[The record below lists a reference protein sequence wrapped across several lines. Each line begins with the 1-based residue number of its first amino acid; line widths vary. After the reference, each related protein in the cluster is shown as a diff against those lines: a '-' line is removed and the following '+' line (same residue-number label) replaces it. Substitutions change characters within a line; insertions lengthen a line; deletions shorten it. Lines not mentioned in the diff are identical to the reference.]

1 MRRLLLP
8 LGLAAVLS
16 SPFPGVAQTPPPAV
30 ALPSAAAPAG
40 APQPA
45 GTPTQTLTLDA
56 ALALAEAGSFTLSA
70 AGKELDATEGD
81 LIQSRVLPN
90 PELAVS
96 MEDTRKASRST
107 TGQVNLPLEL
117 GGKRAARIGLA
128 ERGRELAQAELGSTR
143 AELRAAVIARFF
155 GVLVAQERV
164 RLAEGSLGI
173 AGQAADAAGRRV
185 AAGKVAPLEATR
197 ARVEQANAE
206 LELAEATGALQTARQ
221 ALAALWGDSVPRF
234 AQAQGDLD
242 ALPSRPAP
250 AALQAALEDSPLLEA
265 SRLAAERSRAEV
277 AVQRSRQYPD
287 VTVSVGAKR
296 DNEANRNMAVLGVAI
311 PLPLFDRNQ
320 GNLYAALRRAD
331 RAQDAHAA
339 TRVRLQGELQQAL
352 TQLSVSRAA
361 AQTLQASVLPAAEQ
375 AYAAA
380 SRGFEAGK
388 FNFLDVLD
396 AQRTLFQ
403 ARIRYL
409 DVLARTYD
417 AAASIDRILGH

>member
-16 SPFPGVAQTPPPAV
+16 SPFPGVAQTPPAAV
-30 ALPSAAAPAG
+30 ALPPAAAPAG
-40 APQPA
+40 ALAPI
-45 GTPTQTLTLDA
+45 LTLDA

-81 LIQSRVLPN
+81 LIQSRVIPN

-107 TGQVNLPLEL
+107 TGQVNLPIEL

-143 AELRAAVIARFF
+143 AGLRATVIARFF

-164 RLAEGSLGI
+164 RLAEGSVGI
-173 AGQAADAAGRRV
+173 ASQAADAAGRRV

-206 LELAEATGALQTARQ
+206 LELAEATGALQSARQ
-221 ALAALWGDSVPRF
+221 SLAALWGDSVPRF
-234 AQAQGDLD
+234 DKAQGDLD

-287 VTVSVGAKR
+287 VTVSLGAKR

-331 RAQDAHAA
+331 GAQDAHAA
-339 TRVRLQGELQQAL
+339 TRVRLQGELQQAS

-417 AAASIDRILGH
+417 AAATIDRILGH

>member
-16 SPFPGVAQTPPPAV
+16 SPFPGVAQTPPAAV
-30 ALPSAAAPAG
+30 ALPLAPA
-40 APQPA
+40 PA
-45 GTPTQTLTLDA
+45 GTPAQTLTLDA

-107 TGQVNLPLEL
+107 TGQVNLPIEL

-164 RLAEGSLGI
+164 RLAEGSVGI
-173 AGQAADAAGRRV
+173 ASQAADAAGRRV

-206 LELAEATGALQTARQ
+206 LELAEATGALQSARQ
-221 ALAALWGDSVPRF
+221 SLAALWGDSVPRF
-234 AQAQGDLD
+234 AQARGDLD

-250 AALQAALEDSPLLEA
+250 AALQAALEDSPLLAA

-287 VTVSVGAKR
+287 VTVSLGAKR

-331 RAQDAHAA
+331 GAQDAHAA
-339 TRVRLQGELQQAL
+339 ARVRLQGELQQAS

-417 AAASIDRILGH
+417 AAATIDRILGH

>member
-8 LGLAAVLS
+8 LGLAALLS
-16 SPFPGVAQTPPPAV
+16 SPFPGVAQTPPAAV

-40 APQPA
+40 ALA
-45 GTPTQTLTLDA
+45 HILTLDA

-81 LIQSRVLPN
+81 LIQSRVIPN

-107 TGQVNLPLEL
+107 TGQVNLPIEL

-143 AELRAAVIARFF
+143 AELRATVIARFF

-164 RLAEGSLGI
+164 RLAEGSVGI
-173 AGQAADAAGRRV
+173 ASQAADAAGRRV

-206 LELAEATGALQTARQ
+206 LELAEATGALQSARQ

-234 AQAQGDLD
+234 DQAQGDLD

-287 VTVSVGAKR
+287 VTVSLGAKR

-331 RAQDAHAA
+331 GAQDAHAA
-339 TRVRLQGELQQAL
+339 TRVRLQGELQHAS

-361 AQTLQASVLPAAEQ
+361 AQTLRASVLPAAEQ

>member
-8 LGLAAVLS
+8 LGLAAVLF
-16 SPFPGVAQTPPPAV
+16 SPHGVAQTPPPAM
-30 ALPSAAAPAG
+30 AQPSASLPASG
-40 APQPA
+40 QEPA
-45 GTPTQTLTLDA
+45 GTLSLDA
-56 ALALAEAGSFTLSA
+56 ALALAEAGSFALSA

-81 LIQSRVLPN
+81 VTQARVLPN

-96 MEDTRKASRST
+96 MEDTRKATRST
-107 TGQVNLPLEL
+107 TGQINLPIEL
-117 GGKRAARIGLA
+117 GGKRAARIGVA
-128 ERGRELAQAELGSTR
+128 ERGRELAQAELGGAR

-164 RLAEGSLGI
+164 KLAEGSVGI
-173 AGQAADAAGRRV
+173 ASKAAAAAGRRV
-185 AAGKVAPLEATR
+185 AAGKVAPLEETR

-206 LELAEATGALQTARQ
+206 LELAEATGALQSARQ
-221 ALAALWGDSVPRF
+221 SLATLWGNALPHF

-250 AALQAALEDSPLLEA
+250 AALQAALEDSPQLAA
-265 SRLAAERSRAEV
+265 SRLVAERSRAEV
-277 AVQRSRQYPD
+277 AVARSRQYPD
-287 VTVSVGAKR
+287 VTVSLGAKR

-331 RAQDAHAA
+331 KAQDTHAA
-339 TRVRLQGELQQAL
+339 TRIRLVGELQQAS

>member
-8 LGLAAVLS
+8 LGLAALLS
-16 SPFPGVAQTPPPAV
+16 SPFPGVAQTPPAAV

-40 APQPA
+40 ALAPI
-45 GTPTQTLTLDA
+45 LTLDA

-81 LIQSRVLPN
+81 LIQSRVIPN

-107 TGQVNLPLEL
+107 TGQVNLPIEL

-143 AELRAAVIARFF
+143 AELRATVIARFF

-164 RLAEGSLGI
+164 RLAEGSVGI
-173 AGQAADAAGRRV
+173 ASQAADAAGRRV

-206 LELAEATGALQTARQ
+206 LELAEATGALQSARQ
-221 ALAALWGDSVPRF
+221 SLAALWGDSVPRF
-234 AQAQGDLD
+234 DQAQGDLD

-287 VTVSVGAKR
+287 VTVSLGAKR

-331 RAQDAHAA
+331 GAQDAHAA
-339 TRVRLQGELQQAL
+339 TRVRLQGELQQAS

>member
-8 LGLAAVLS
+8 LGLAAVLT
-16 SPFPGVAQTPPPAV
+16 SPLAGVAQTPPSAIQ
-30 ALPSAAAPAG
+30 PSPYAASADGAG
-40 APQPA
+40 VREPS
-45 GTPTQTLTLDA
+45 GTLTLDA
-56 ALALAEAGSFTLSA
+56 ALALAEAGSFALSA

-81 LIQSRVLPN
+81 LTQARVIPN

-96 MEDTRKASRST
+96 MEDTRRATRST
-107 TGQVNLPLEL
+107 TGQFNVPIEL
-117 GGKRAARIGLA
+117 GGKRAARIGVA
-128 ERGRELAQAELGSTR
+128 ERGRELAQAELGGVR

-164 RLAEGSLGI
+164 KLAEGSVGI
-173 AGQAADAAGRRV
+173 ASRAAQAASRRV

-197 ARVEQANAE
+197 AQVEQANAE
-206 LELAEATGALQTARQ
+206 LELAEATGALQSARQ
-221 ALAALWGDSVPRF
+221 LLAALWGNAAPRF

-250 AALQAALEDSPLLEA
+250 AALETALEDSPLLAA
-265 SRLAAERSRAEV
+265 SRLSAERSRAEAAV
-277 AVQRSRQYPD
+277 ARSRQYPD
-287 VTVSVGAKR
+287 VTVSLGAKR

-331 RAQDAHAA
+331 RAQDVHAA
-339 TRVRLQGELQQAL
+339 NRIRLANELQQAS

-361 AQTLQASVLPAAEQ
+361 AQTLQGSVLPAAEQ

-380 SRGFEAGK
+380 SRGFAAGK

>member
-30 ALPSAAAPAG
+30 ALPPSAAPAG
-40 APQPA
+40 APA
-45 GTPTQTLTLDA
+45 QTLTLDA

-81 LIQSRVLPN
+81 LVQSRVIPN

-107 TGQVNLPLEL
+107 TGQVNLPIEL

-128 ERGRELAQAELGSTR
+128 ERGRELAQAELGSAR
-143 AELRAAVIARFF
+143 AGLRATVIARFF

-164 RLAEGSLGI
+164 RLAEGSVGI
-173 AGQAADAAGRRV
+173 ASRAADAAGRRV

-206 LELAEATGALQTARQ
+206 LELAEATGALQSARQ
-221 ALAALWGDSVPRF
+221 SLAALWGDSVPRF
-234 AQAQGDLD
+234 DQAQGDLD

-287 VTVSVGAKR
+287 VTVSLGAKR

-331 RAQDAHAA
+331 GAQDTHAA
-339 TRVRLQGELQQAL
+339 TRVRLQGELQQAS

>member
-8 LGLAAVLS
+8 LGLAALLS
-16 SPFPGVAQTPPPAV
+16 SPFPGVAQTPPAAV
-30 ALPSAAAPAG
+30 ALPPAAPPAEE
-40 APQPA
+40 PQPA
-45 GTPTQTLTLDA
+45 GTLTLDA

-81 LIQSRVLPN
+81 LVQSRVLPN

-107 TGQVNLPLEL
+107 TGQVNLPIEL

-128 ERGRELAQAELGSTR
+128 ERGRKLAQAELGSTR

-164 RLAEGSLGI
+164 RLAEGSVGI
-173 AGQAADAAGRRV
+173 ASQAADAAGRRV

-206 LELAEATGALQTARQ
+206 LELAEATGALQSARQ
-221 ALAALWGDSVPRF
+221 SLAALWGDSVPRF
-234 AQAQGDLD
+234 AQARGDLD

-265 SRLAAERSRAEV
+265 SRLAAERSRADV

-287 VTVSVGAKR
+287 VTVSLGAKR
-296 DNEANRNMAVLGVAI
+296 DNETNRNMAVLGVAI

-331 RAQDAHAA
+331 GAQDAHAA
-339 TRVRLQGELQQAL
+339 TRVRLQGELQQAS

>member
-16 SPFPGVAQTPPPAV
+16 SPFSGVAQTPPVVLPPA
-30 ALPSAAAPAG
+30 PAPAG

-45 GTPTQTLTLDA
+45 TPLTLDA

-81 LIQSRVLPN
+81 LIQARVLPN

-128 ERGRELAQAELGSTR
+128 ERGRELAQAELAGTR

-164 RLAEGSLGI
+164 TLAEGSVGI
-173 AGQAADAAGRRV
+173 ASQAAAAAGRRV

-221 ALAALWGDSVPRF
+221 ALAALWGDTVPRF

-250 AALQAALEDSPLLEA
+250 AALQAALEESPLLAA
-265 SRLAAERSRAEV
+265 SRLSAQRSRAEV
-277 AVQRSRQYPD
+277 ALQRSRQYPD
-287 VTVSVGAKR
+287 VTVSLGAKR

-339 TRVRLQGELQQAL
+339 TRVRLQGELQQAS

-361 AQTLQASVLPAAEQ
+361 AQTLQAAVLPAAEQ

>member
-16 SPFPGVAQTPPPAV
+16 SPIHGVTQTPPPAM
-30 ALPSAAAPAG
+30 AQPSAFSPALGQEPAG
-40 APQPA
+40 
-45 GTPTQTLTLDA
+45 TLTLDA

-81 LIQSRVLPN
+81 VTQARVLPN

-96 MEDTRKASRST
+96 MEDTRKATRST
-107 TGQVNLPLEL
+107 TGQINLPIEL
-117 GGKRAARIGLA
+117 GGKRAARIGVA
-128 ERGRELAQAELGSTR
+128 ERGRELAQAELGGAR
-143 AELRAAVIARFF
+143 AELRAALIARFF

-164 RLAEGSLGI
+164 KLAEGSVGI
-173 AGQAADAAGRRV
+173 ASKAAAAAGRRV
-185 AAGKVAPLEATR
+185 AAGKVAPLEETR

-206 LELAEATGALQTARQ
+206 LELAEATGALQSARQ
-221 ALAALWGDSVPRF
+221 SLAALWGNAVPHF

-250 AALQAALEDSPLLEA
+250 AALQAALEDSPQLAA
-265 SRLAAERSRAEV
+265 SRLVAERSRAEV
-277 AVQRSRQYPD
+277 AVARSRQYPD
-287 VTVSVGAKR
+287 VTVSLGAKR

-331 RAQDAHAA
+331 KAQDTHVA
-339 TRVRLQGELQQAL
+339 TRIRLAGELQQAS

>member
-1 MRRLLLP
+1 
-8 LGLAAVLS
+8 
-16 SPFPGVAQTPPPAV
+16 
-30 ALPSAAAPAG
+30 
-40 APQPA
+40 
-45 GTPTQTLTLDA
+45 
-56 ALALAEAGSFTLSA
+56 
-70 AGKELDATEGD
+70 
-81 LIQSRVLPN
+81 
-90 PELAVS
+90 
-96 MEDTRKASRST
+96 
-107 TGQVNLPLEL
+107 
-117 GGKRAARIGLA
+117 
-128 ERGRELAQAELGSTR
+128 
-143 AELRAAVIARFF
+143 
-155 GVLVAQERV
+155 
-164 RLAEGSLGI
+164 
-173 AGQAADAAGRRV
+173 
-185 AAGKVAPLEATR
+185 KVAPLEATR

-206 LELAEATGALQTARQ
+206 LELAEATGALQSARQ
-221 ALAALWGDSVPRF
+221 LLAALWGDSVPRF

-250 AALQAALEDSPLLEA
+250 AALQAALEDSPLLAA

-287 VTVSVGAKR
+287 VTVSLGAKR

-331 RAQDAHAA
+331 GAQDLHAA
-339 TRVRLQGELQQAL
+339 TRVRLQGELQLAS

-380 SRGFEAGK
+380 ARGFEAGK
-388 FNFLDVLD
+388 FNFLEVLD

>member
-8 LGLAAVLS
+8 LGLAALLS
-16 SPFPGVAQTPPPAV
+16 SPFPGVAQTPPAAV
-30 ALPSAAAPAG
+30 ALPPAAPPAEE
-40 APQPA
+40 PQPA
-45 GTPTQTLTLDA
+45 GTLTLDA

-81 LIQSRVLPN
+81 LVQSRVLPN

-107 TGQVNLPLEL
+107 TGQVNLPIEL

-164 RLAEGSLGI
+164 RLAEGSVGI
-173 AGQAADAAGRRV
+173 ASQAADAAGRRV

-206 LELAEATGALQTARQ
+206 LELAEATGALQSARQ
-221 ALAALWGDSVPRF
+221 SLAALWGDSVPRF
-234 AQAQGDLD
+234 AQARGDLD

-265 SRLAAERSRAEV
+265 SRLAAERSRADV

-287 VTVSVGAKR
+287 VTVSLGAKR

-331 RAQDAHAA
+331 GAQDAHAA
-339 TRVRLQGELQQAL
+339 TRVRLQGELKQAS

>member
-8 LGLAAVLS
+8 LGLAALLS
-16 SPFPGVAQTPPPAV
+16 SPFPGVAQTPPAAV
-30 ALPSAAAPAG
+30 ALPPAAPPAEES
-40 APQPA
+40 QPA
-45 GTPTQTLTLDA
+45 GTLTLDA

-81 LIQSRVLPN
+81 LVQSRLLPN

-96 MEDTRKASRST
+96 MEDTRRASRST
-107 TGQVNLPLEL
+107 TGQVNLPIEL

-164 RLAEGSLGI
+164 RLAEGSVGI
-173 AGQAADAAGRRV
+173 ASQAADAAGRRV

-206 LELAEATGALQTARQ
+206 LELAEATGALQSARQ
-221 ALAALWGDSVPRF
+221 SLAALWGDSVPRF
-234 AQAQGDLD
+234 AQARGDLD

-265 SRLAAERSRAEV
+265 SRLAAERSRADV

-287 VTVSVGAKR
+287 VTVSLGAKR

-331 RAQDAHAA
+331 RAQDTHAA
-339 TRVRLQGELQQAL
+339 TRVRLQGELQQAS

>member
-16 SPFPGVAQTPPPAV
+16 SPFPGVAQTPPAAV
-30 ALPSAAAPAG
+30 ALPSAPAPAG
-40 APQPA
+40 ATQPA
-45 GTPTQTLTLDA
+45 GTLTLDA

-81 LIQSRVLPN
+81 LIQARVLPN

-96 MEDTRKASRST
+96 MEDTRKASRAT
-107 TGQVNLPLEL
+107 TGQVNLPVEL

-164 RLAEGSLGI
+164 RLAEASVGI
-173 AGQAADAAGRRV
+173 ASQAANAAGRRV

-197 ARVEQANAE
+197 ASVEQANAE
-206 LELAEATGALQTARQ
+206 LELAEATGALQSARQ
-221 ALAALWGDSVPRF
+221 SLAALWGESTPRF
-234 AQAQGDLD
+234 AQGQGDLD
-242 ALPSRPAP
+242 VLPSRPAP
-250 AALQAALEDSPLLEA
+250 AALQAALADSPLLEA

-331 RAQDAHAA
+331 GAQDAHAA
-339 TRVRLQGELQQAL
+339 TRVRLQGELQQAS

>member
-16 SPFPGVAQTPPPAV
+16 SPFPGVAQTAPPAV
-30 ALPSAAAPAG
+30 ALPPAAAPPG
-40 APQPA
+40 APQLA
-45 GTPTQTLTLDA
+45 ASQTLTLDA

-81 LIQSRVLPN
+81 LIQSRVIPN

-107 TGQVNLPLEL
+107 TGQVNLPIEL

-164 RLAEGSLGI
+164 RLAEGSVGI
-173 AGQAADAAGRRV
+173 ASQAADAAGRRV

-206 LELAEATGALQTARQ
+206 LELAEATGVLQSARQ
-221 ALAALWGDSVPRF
+221 SLAALWGDSVPRF

-265 SRLAAERSRAEV
+265 SRLAAERRRAEV

-287 VTVSVGAKR
+287 VTVSLGAKR

-331 RAQDAHAA
+331 GAQDAHAA
-339 TRVRLQGELQQAL
+339 ARVRLRGELQQAS

>member
-16 SPFPGVAQTPPPAV
+16 SPFPGVAQTPAPAV
-30 ALPSAAAPAG
+30 ALPSAPVPAG
-40 APQPA
+40 PTQPA
-45 GTPTQTLTLDA
+45 GILTLDA

-221 ALAALWGDSVPRF
+221 SLAALWGESVPRF

-250 AALQAALEDSPLLEA
+250 AALQAALADSPLLEA
-265 SRLAAERSRAEV
+265 SRLTAERSRAEV

-287 VTVSVGAKR
+287 VTVSLGAKR

-339 TRVRLQGELQQAL
+339 TRVRLQGELQQAS

>member
-8 LGLAAVLS
+8 LGLAAALS
-16 SPFPGVAQTPPPAV
+16 SPLSGVAQTPPPAI
-30 ALPSAAAPAG
+30 ATADAMPAMPEPPG
-40 APQPA
+40 
-45 GTPTQTLTLDA
+45 TLTLDA
-56 ALALAEAGSFTLSA
+56 ALSLAEAGSFALSA
-70 AGKELDATEGD
+70 AGKELAATEGD
-81 LIQSRVLPN
+81 ITQARVLPN

-96 MEDTRKASRST
+96 MEDTRRATRAT
-107 TGQVNLPLEL
+107 TGQVNLPIEL
-117 GGKRAARIGLA
+117 GGKRAARIGVA
-128 ERGRELAQAELGSTR
+128 ERGRELAQAEFGSAR

-155 GVLVAQERV
+155 GVLVAQQRV
-164 RLAEGSLGI
+164 SLAEGSVGI
-173 AGQAADAAGRRV
+173 ASTAAAAAGRRV
-185 AAGKVAPLEATR
+185 AAGKVAPLEETR
-197 ARVEQANAE
+197 AKVEQANAE
-206 LELAEATGALQTARQ
+206 LELAEATGALQSARQ
-221 ALAALWGDSVPRF
+221 SLAALWGNAAPQF

-242 ALPSRPAP
+242 ALPSRPPP
-250 AALQAALEDSPLLEA
+250 AVLQQALEQSPLLAA
-265 SRLAAERSRAEV
+265 SRLSAERSRAEV
-277 AVQRSRQYPD
+277 AVARSRQYPD
-287 VTVSVGAKR
+287 VTVSLGAKR

-331 RAQDAHAA
+331 KAQDAHAA
-339 TRVRLQGELQQAL
+339 TRIRLANELQQAS

-361 AQTLQASVLPAAEQ
+361 AQTLQSSVLPAAEQ

-380 SRGFEAGK
+380 TRGFEAGK

-403 ARIRYL
+403 VRIRYL

>member
-16 SPFPGVAQTPPPAV
+16 SPFSGVAQTPPPTV
-30 ALPSAAAPAG
+30 ALPSAPAPAAP
-40 APQPA
+40 
-45 GTPTQTLTLDA
+45 LTLDA

-81 LIQSRVLPN
+81 LMQSRVLPN

-107 TGQVNLPLEL
+107 TGQVNLPIEL

-164 RLAEGSLGI
+164 RLAEGSVGI

-206 LELAEATGALQTARQ
+206 LELAEATGALQSARQ
-221 ALAALWGDSVPRF
+221 ALAALWGDTVPRF

-250 AALQAALEDSPLLEA
+250 AALQAALEDSPLLAA

-287 VTVSVGAKR
+287 VTVSLGAKR

-320 GNLYAALRRAD
+320 GNLYAALSRAD
-331 RAQDAHAA
+331 GAQDAHAA
-339 TRVRLQGELQQAL
+339 TRVRLQGELQQAS
-352 TQLSVSRAA
+352 TQLAVSRAA

-417 AAASIDRILGH
+417 AAASIDRLLGH

>member
-8 LGLAAVLS
+8 LGLAAALS
-16 SPFPGVAQTPPPAV
+16 SPFPGVAQTPPAAV
-30 ALPSAAAPAG
+30 APPPAPAPAG

-45 GTPTQTLTLDA
+45 ETLTLET

-81 LIQSRVLPN
+81 LIQARVRPN

-128 ERGRELAQAELGSTR
+128 ERGRELAQAELGGTR

-164 RLAEGSLGI
+164 RLAEGSVGI
-173 AGQAADAAGRRV
+173 ASQAAAAAGRRV

-221 ALAALWGDSVPRF
+221 ALAALWGDTVPGF

-250 AALQAALEDSPLLEA
+250 AALQAALEDSPLLAA
-265 SRLAAERSRAEV
+265 SRLSAQRSRAEV

-287 VTVSVGAKR
+287 VTVSLGAKR

-339 TRVRLQGELQQAL
+339 TRVRLQGELQQAS

-380 SRGFEAGK
+380 ARGFEAGK

>member
-16 SPFPGVAQTPPPAV
+16 SPLSGVAQTPPAET
-30 ALPSAAAPAG
+30 
-40 APQPA
+40 Q
-45 GTPTQTLTLDA
+45 TQTLTLDA
-56 ALALAEAGSFTLSA
+56 ALALAEAGSFVLSA

-96 MEDTRKASRST
+96 MEDTRKASRSI
-107 TGQVNLPLEL
+107 TGQVNLPIEL

-164 RLAEGSLGI
+164 RLAEGSVGI
-173 AGQAADAAGRRV
+173 ASQAADAAGRRV

-206 LELAEATGALQTARQ
+206 LELAEATGALQSARQ
-221 ALAALWGDSVPRF
+221 SLAALWGDSVARF
-234 AQAQGDLD
+234 ARAQGELD

-250 AALQAALEDSPLLEA
+250 AALQAALEDSPLLAA

-287 VTVSVGAKR
+287 VTVSLGAKR

-331 RAQDAHAA
+331 GAQDVHAA
-339 TRVRLQGELQQAL
+339 TRVRLQGELLQASRQL
-352 TQLSVSRAA
+352 TVSRAA

-417 AAASIDRILGH
+417 AAANIDRILGH

>member
-16 SPFPGVAQTPPPAV
+16 SPFPGVAQTPPPTV

-40 APQPA
+40 ATQPA
-45 GTPTQTLTLDA
+45 ATLTLEA

-107 TGQVNLPLEL
+107 TGQVNLPIEL

-164 RLAEGSLGI
+164 RLAEGSVGI
-173 AGQAADAAGRRV
+173 ASQAADAAGRRV

-206 LELAEATGALQTARQ
+206 LELAEATGALQSARQ
-221 ALAALWGDSVPRF
+221 SLAALWGDSVPRF
-234 AQAQGDLD
+234 AQARGDLD

-250 AALQAALEDSPLLEA
+250 AALQAALEDSPLLAA

-287 VTVSVGAKR
+287 VTVSLGAKR

-331 RAQDAHAA
+331 GAQDAHAA
-339 TRVRLQGELQQAL
+339 TRVRLQGELQQAS

>member
-8 LGLAAVLS
+8 LGLAALLS
-16 SPFPGVAQTPPPAV
+16 SPFPGVAQTPPAAV
-30 ALPSAAAPAG
+30 ALPPAAPPAEE
-40 APQPA
+40 PQPA
-45 GTPTQTLTLDA
+45 GTLTLDA

-81 LIQSRVLPN
+81 LVQSRVLPN

-107 TGQVNLPLEL
+107 TGQVNLPIEL

-164 RLAEGSLGI
+164 RLAEGSVGI
-173 AGQAADAAGRRV
+173 ASQAADAAGRRV
-185 AAGKVAPLEATR
+185 AAGKVAPLEAAR

-206 LELAEATGALQTARQ
+206 LELAEATGALQSARQ
-221 ALAALWGDSVPRF
+221 SLAALWGDSVPRF
-234 AQAQGDLD
+234 AQARGDLD

-265 SRLAAERSRAEV
+265 SRLAAERSRADV

-287 VTVSVGAKR
+287 VTVSLGAKR

-331 RAQDAHAA
+331 RAQDTHAA
-339 TRVRLQGELQQAL
+339 TRVRLQGELQQAS

>member
-16 SPFPGVAQTPPPAV
+16 NPIHGVAQTPPPAM
-30 ALPSAAAPAG
+30 AQPSASSPAPGQEPAG
-40 APQPA
+40 
-45 GTPTQTLTLDA
+45 TLTLDA

-81 LIQSRVLPN
+81 VTQARVLPN

-96 MEDTRKASRST
+96 MEDTRKATRST
-107 TGQVNLPLEL
+107 TGQINLPIEL
-117 GGKRAARIGLA
+117 GGKRAARIGVA
-128 ERGRELAQAELGSTR
+128 ERGRELAQAELGSVR
-143 AELRAAVIARFF
+143 AELRAAVITRFF

-164 RLAEGSLGI
+164 KLAEGSVGI
-173 AGQAADAAGRRV
+173 ASKAAAAAGRRV
-185 AAGKVAPLEATR
+185 AAGKVAPLEETR

-206 LELAEATGALQTARQ
+206 LELAEATGALQSARQ
-221 ALAALWGDSVPRF
+221 SLAALWGSAVPHF

-250 AALQAALEDSPLLEA
+250 AALQAALEDSPQLAA
-265 SRLAAERSRAEV
+265 SRLSAERSRAEV
-277 AVQRSRQYPD
+277 AVARSRQYPD
-287 VTVSVGAKR
+287 VTVSLGAKR
-296 DNEANRNMAVLGVAI
+296 DNEANRNMAVLGMAI

-331 RAQDAHAA
+331 KAQDTHAA
-339 TRVRLQGELQQAL
+339 TRIRLVGELQQAS

>member
-8 LGLAAVLS
+8 LGLAALLS
-16 SPFPGVAQTPPPAV
+16 SPFPGVAQTPPAAV
-30 ALPSAAAPAG
+30 ALPPAAPPAEE
-40 APQPA
+40 PQPA
-45 GTPTQTLTLDA
+45 GTLTLDA

-81 LIQSRVLPN
+81 LVQSRVLPN

-96 MEDTRKASRST
+96 MEDTRRASRST
-107 TGQVNLPLEL
+107 TGQVNLPIEL

-164 RLAEGSLGI
+164 RLAEGSVGI
-173 AGQAADAAGRRV
+173 ASQAADAAGRRV

-206 LELAEATGALQTARQ
+206 LELAEATGALQSARQ
-221 ALAALWGDSVPRF
+221 SLAALWGDSVPRF
-234 AQAQGDLD
+234 AQARGDLD

-265 SRLAAERSRAEV
+265 SRLAAERSRADV

-287 VTVSVGAKR
+287 VTVSLGAKR

-331 RAQDAHAA
+331 RAQDTHAA
-339 TRVRLQGELQQAL
+339 TRVRLQGELQQAS

>member
-1 MRRLLLP
+1 
-8 LGLAAVLS
+8 
-16 SPFPGVAQTPPPAV
+16 
-30 ALPSAAAPAG
+30 
-40 APQPA
+40 
-45 GTPTQTLTLDA
+45 
-56 ALALAEAGSFTLSA
+56 
-70 AGKELDATEGD
+70 
-81 LIQSRVLPN
+81 
-90 PELAVS
+90 
-96 MEDTRKASRST
+96 
-107 TGQVNLPLEL
+107 
-117 GGKRAARIGLA
+117 
-128 ERGRELAQAELGSTR
+128 
-143 AELRAAVIARFF
+143 AAVIARFF

-164 RLAEGSLGI
+164 KLAEGSVGI
-173 AGQAADAAGRRV
+173 ASKAAAAAGRRV

-206 LELAEATGALQTARQ
+206 LELAEATGALQSARQ
-221 ALAALWGDSVPRF
+221 SLAALWGNAVPHF

-250 AALQAALEDSPLLEA
+250 AALQAALEDSPQLAA
-265 SRLAAERSRAEV
+265 SRLLAERSRAEV
-277 AVQRSRQYPD
+277 AVARSRQYPD
-287 VTVSVGAKR
+287 VTVSLGAKR

-331 RAQDAHAA
+331 KAQDTHAA
-339 TRVRLQGELQQAL
+339 TRIRLVGELQQASM
-352 TQLSVSRAA
+352 QLSVSRAA

>member
-16 SPFPGVAQTPPPAV
+16 SPFPGVAQTPPAAV
-30 ALPSAAAPAG
+30 ALPPAAAPGG
-40 APQPA
+40 ALAPI
-45 GTPTQTLTLDA
+45 LTLDA

-81 LIQSRVLPN
+81 RIQSRVIPN

-107 TGQVNLPLEL
+107 TGQVNLPIEL

-143 AELRAAVIARFF
+143 AGLRATVIARFF

-164 RLAEGSLGI
+164 RLAEGSVGI
-173 AGQAADAAGRRV
+173 ASQAADAAGRRV

-206 LELAEATGALQTARQ
+206 LELAEATGALRSARQ
-221 ALAALWGDSVPRF
+221 SLAALWGDSVPRF

-287 VTVSVGAKR
+287 VTVSLGAKR

-331 RAQDAHAA
+331 GAQDAHAA
-339 TRVRLQGELQQAL
+339 TRVRLQGELQQAS

-409 DVLARTYD
+409 DVLARTYE